1 MAYSTRRFM
10 FGFIAFAA
18 LLLGLLLGQQQMP
31 RANDVRANATG
42 LWYNPDESGWGLSLT
57 EQGSTTFAAYY
68 TYDNAGEPTWLVM
81 SACIA
86 TPDGCAGDIFEVVG
100 GTPLGAPWSAS
111 RLSVTNVGVGKLIF
125 TDSNTGRFDFTIR
138 QLVGSKPIVRQS
150 VAAGVTSPNSRAND
164 TSGMWWN
171 SAESGWGMTL
181 TQQAGNVF
189 SVIFTYDAAGKPIW
203 YVASNC
209 QIAADNCSGALFR
222 TKGGRPPHS
231 PWAGASITATNVGAL
246 DIGFTGNRLAAIRPT
261 LNGATGQNILSRMDF
276 LPVLNAEAS
285 IGAPLARPAF
295 QCGSGVDSVT
305 ADVAPASVTVF
316 ESGPVRPIQLSADGQ
331 RLYVANAQANC
342 LEIYAVEG
350 DTLRLASS
358 VAVGLE
364 PVAVAERNG
373 NEVWVVNHLSDSVS
387 IVRLDGTPRVL
398 RSLNVGDEPRDIV
411 FAGTTKNRAFITTAA
426 RGQNKPGFSDADLV
440 RAGAGRADVWVFDAN
455 ALDDSINGNPLS
467 ILTLFADTP
476 RALVTNRSGSTV
488 YAAAFMSGNNTTALT
503 ATAAGNTKPTS
514 TTRSTDGIVAPATG
528 LIVRQDIATDGVK
541 GAWRDETGRD
551 WSSSVRF
558 ALPDNDVFAIDA
570 NANPPKMVAQISNVG
585 TTLFN
590 MALHPNT
597 GQLYVSNT
605 EAQNQIRFEGSGSKS
620 SNSSVR
626 GRLAESRISAVN
638 VATGRVDPIH
648 LNAHLD
654 FSLPQGASLAASEKN
669 RSLAQPNAMVFS
681 PNGET
686 LYVAALGSAKVAAIP
701 SAQLSS
707 SRFSPD
713 TSTHISVPDGPA
725 GLALNANG
733 TRLYVYS
740 HVAHKVSVIDTQR
753 RSVLNSIALFSP
765 ESERVKSG
773 RRVFYDANLSSANGS
788 SSCASCHIF
797 GNTDQLAWD
806 LGNPDDG
813 TSNNPNAYVTIAGF
827 SLKTTLRFHPLKG
840 PMSTQTLRG
849 MTGNGPLHWRG
860 DRTGLDR
867 KMVGGKLESL
877 EEAAFKEFNPAFIS
891 LLGREAPLS
900 DADMQAFTD
909 FAMALAV
916 PPSSVRAIDNSLTP
930 NQLSGR
936 QVYFNRP
943 TIVGGLATCND
954 CHRLNETN
962 KQFGTSG
969 LMSFEGTRIAENFKV
984 PHLRNMV
991 EKVGMFATTTTS
1003 GAGNGQAQIRGFGF
1017 AHDGASDT
1025 LDSFFRD
1032 PVFSFPAP
1040 AQTMR
1045 AQMVAFMFAMDTD
1058 LLPAVGQQVTWRPG
1072 ANPSAGAAVDAK
1084 LAILKQQATTVSPR
1098 RSCDLI
1104 VRHARDGNS
1113 YSGVYIGNNQW
1124 LMKGGLTISEATL
1137 QQLAAVN
1144 APLTYT
1150 CVVPGEGKR
1159 IALNLP

>member
-10 FGFIAFAA
+10 VGFISIV
-18 LLLGLLLGQQQMP
+18 LLLIWLTMGQHQMP
-31 RANDVRANATG
+31 RANDTRANLTG
-42 LWYNPDESGWGLSLT
+42 LWFNPDEPGWGLSLT
-57 EQGSTTFAAYY
+57 EQGTTTFAAYY

-86 TPDGCAGDIFEVVG
+86 TADGCAGDIFEVIG
-100 GTPLGAPWSAS
+100 GTPLGVPWTANGL
-111 RLSVTNVGVGKLIF
+111 RVTNVGTGKFIF

-138 QLVGSKPIVRQS
+138 QLAGSKNIVRQS
-150 VAAGVTSPNSRAND
+150 VVAGMAIPNSAAND

-171 SAESGWGMTL
+171 SEQSGWGMTL

-189 SVIFTYDAAGKPIW
+189 AVIFTYDAAGKPIW

-209 QIAADNCSGALFR
+209 LIAADNAVDNCKGALYR
-222 TKGGRPPHS
+222 TAGGRPPHS
-231 PWAGASITATNVGAL
+231 PWAGASITTSTVGAL

-261 LNGATGQNILSRMDF
+261 LNGTTHQAVLSRMDF
-276 LPVLNAEAS
+276 SPVLNIEAS
-285 IGAPLARPAF
+285 IGTTLSRPVF
-295 QCGSGVDSVT
+295 QCGSNVDSLT
-305 ADVAPASVTVF
+305 ADTAPASVTVF

-358 VAVGLE
+358 VSVGME
-364 PVAVAERNG
+364 PVALAERNS

-387 IVRLDGTPRVL
+387 VVRLDGTPRVL
-398 RSLNVGDEPRDIV
+398 RSLSVGDEPRDIV
-411 FAGTTKNRAFITTAA
+411 FAGAAKNRAFITAAA
-426 RGQNKPGFSDADLV
+426 RGQNKPNFSDADLV
-440 RAGAGRADVWVFDAN
+440 RPGAGRADVWVFDAN

-476 RALVTNRSGSTV
+476 RALVTNASGSLV
-488 YAAAFMSGNNTTALT
+488 YAAAFMSGNNTTGLSADAVTNL
-503 ATAAGNTKPTS
+503 KPTNI
-514 TTRSTDGIVAPATG
+514 TRSTDGFTALSTG
-528 LIVRQDIATDGVK
+528 LIVRQDIAADGTA

-551 WSSSVRF
+551 FSSSVRF
-558 ALPDNDVFAIDA
+558 SLPDNDVFAIDA
-570 NANPPKMVAQISNVG
+570 NANPPKMVSQISHVG

-590 MALHPNT
+590 MALHPST

-605 EAQNQIRFEGSGSKS
+605 EAQNQIRFEGSGRNG
-620 SNSSVR
+620 SNSVR

-638 VATGRVDPIH
+638 VANGRVDAVH

-654 FSLPQGASLAASEKN
+654 FSLPQGATLAANEKN

-701 SAQLSS
+701 STQLSS

-713 TSTHISVPDGPA
+713 SSTHISVPDGPA

-740 HVAHKVSVIDTQR
+740 HVAQKLSVIDTQR
-753 RSVLNSIALFSP
+753 RTVVSNVALFSP
-765 ESERVKSG
+765 DSQRVKSG

-806 LGNPDDG
+806 LGNPDEA
-813 TSNNPNAYVTIAGF
+813 TANNPNAYVTIAGF
-827 SLKTTLRFHPLKG
+827 SIKSTLRFHPLKG

-867 KMVGGKLESL
+867 KMVDGKVESI
-877 EEAAFKEFNPAFIS
+877 EEAAFKEFNPAFVS
-891 LLGREAPLS
+891 LLGRNAPLS

-916 PPSSVRAIDNSLTP
+916 PPSAVRAIDNSLTP

-943 TIVGGLATCND
+943 TIIGGLATCND
-954 CHRLNETN
+954 CHRLNEAN

-969 LMSFEGTRIAENFKV
+969 LMSFEGARIAEDFKV

-991 EKVGMFATTTTS
+991 EKIGMFATTTS
-1003 GAGNGQAQIRGFGF
+1003 GAAAGSPQIRGFGF
-1017 AHDGASDT
+1017 SNDGATDT
-1025 LDSFFRD
+1025 LDSFFRN

-1040 AQTMR
+1040 AATTR
-1045 AQMVAFMFAMDTD
+1045 AQMVAFMMAMDTN
-1058 LLPAVGQQVTWRPG
+1058 LLPVVGQQVTWRP
-1072 ANPSAGAAVDAK
+1072 NRSATIDAR
-1084 LAILKQQATTVSPR
+1084 LATLKQQAIIVSPR
-1098 RSCDLI
+1098 KSCDLI
-1104 VRHARDGNS
+1104 VRHSRDGNS
-1113 YSGVYIGNNQW
+1113 YSGLYIGNNQW

-1137 QQLAAVN
+1137 QQLAAAN
-1144 APLTYT
+1144 SPLTYT
-1150 CVVPGEGKR
+1150 CVVPGAGRR
-1159 IALNLP
+1159 IALNML